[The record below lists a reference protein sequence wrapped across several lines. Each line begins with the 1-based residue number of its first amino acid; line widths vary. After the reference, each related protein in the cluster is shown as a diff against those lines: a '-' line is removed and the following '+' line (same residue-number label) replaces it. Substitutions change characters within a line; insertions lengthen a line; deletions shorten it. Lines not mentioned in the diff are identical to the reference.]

1 MLGTMDT
8 KWVYET
14 PQKKKKKKIE
24 TSTIWQR
31 IIEKRLL
38 RFDSYL
44 LLGQWVGA
52 LMAVAERIGEE
63 WSASDGIEQSEAHKT
78 MSI

>member
-1 MLGTMDT
+1 MSLWD
-8 KWVYET
+8 
-14 PQKKKKKKIE
+14 PPPKKKKNDRNIYNMTKDYWEEIIKIWL
-24 TSTIWQR
+24 I
-31 IIEKRLL
+31 
-38 RFDSYL
+38 L